1 MKAKF
6 LIPFT
11 LMFVQ
16 CGNVK
21 THKEESSVA
30 QDTTTQ
36 EVNLTGIYQLDY
48 YPDSILYYRDID
60 KYSNGCT
67 SYAYDVEFTKDSCQF
82 TGWNESFGVKVTS
95 LGGNEFR
102 AGDTLQYWEFIFLPD
117 QKLKMRENYKRKD
130 SIERS
135 EYYLFHRVNKV
146 LTQEELEDRMA
157 KEVFEG
163 KYRVLFNDTLECDSI
178 IYLGKNYN
186 VKGVKGRSKYY
197 FETEIDIDY
206 PVPNY
211 FAFRDTGNNG
221 TELSFSFSGDTLLL
235 KKFDILNDEEGDF
248 SGFKVA
254 DTKVKLLK
262 VK

>member
-1 MKAKF
+1 
-6 LIPFT
+6 
-11 LMFVQ
+11 
-16 CGNVK
+16 
-21 THKEESSVA
+21 
-30 QDTTTQ
+30 
-36 EVNLTGIYQLDY
+36 
-48 YPDSILYYRDID
+48 
-60 KYSNGCT
+60 
-67 SYAYDVEFTKDSCQF
+67 
-82 TGWNESFGVKVTS
+82 
-95 LGGNEFR
+95 
-102 AGDTLQYWEFIFLPD
+102 
-117 QKLKMRENYKRKD
+117 MRENYKRKD

-146 LTQEELEDRMA
+146 LTQEELDDRIV